1 MRHVVFCG
9 DKALYYHDDGEFGRI
24 NIILSQFS
32 VLFIVLIYEMP
43 EIVRGIA
50 TIDDQTLV
58 ICKFQLSLQV
68 ITITYN
74 SSNLRWPVH
83 LRSGALWTF
92 IWVPQD
98 QEGGFCWPGCDPSWW
113 GLPHP
118 SHNQENQGLLAIG
131 VERWVVHTITLHD
144 LFV

>member
-9 DKALYYHDDGEFGRI
+9 DKALYYHDDGELSRI

-43 EIVRGIA
+43 DIVRGVA

-74 SSNLRWPVH
+74 SSNFRWPVH
-83 LRSGALWTF
+83 LRPGALWTL

-98 QEGGFCWPGCDPSWW
+98 QEG
-113 GLPHP
+113 
-118 SHNQENQGLLAIG
+118 
-131 VERWVVHTITLHD
+131 
-144 LFV
+144 